1 MLPANFI
8 LNAPHFGRGISQAW
22 RGVLLPWAAGGRSL
36 QPGKSPGRRIALRG
50 TGGAGAIPTAFAPS
64 AEKGSQSQSDWGM
77 SLNITKF
84 ITLGRLLIELSIE
97 NNGGIKSQNDA
108 S

>member
-1 MLPANFI
+1 MVSARPGEEFCCLGLPEEGLCNQES
-8 LNAPHFGRGISQAW
+8 H
-22 RGVLLPWAAGGRSL
+22 VAGEL
-36 QPGKSPGRRIALRG
+36 HCETQEE
-50 TGGAGAIPTAFAPS
+50 AGAIPTAFAPS
-64 AEKGSQSQSDWGM
+64 AEKGSQSRSDWGM